1 MAEQTQSTFDLRGVL
16 DALRLR
22 WWIVLVT
29 TLVAVFAVFA
39 QESDLKISNDGNT
52 VTVTKTY
59 EAKIETSALQIA
71 QVDPSSVVP
80 FPNFDNQVGV
90 LRSAE
95 VLAEIQ
101 GLTGN
106 NAIVEVT
113 RSEPKFTMVDTL
125 DEADNRVTFLSR
137 GTSTYSYVCRG
148 LTPEDCDES
157 IDAFVENKEQFG
169 RSFVYA
175 TIATLLALA
184 IAYPL
189 AYAIALKGGK
199 LKNFML
205 ILVIAPFF
213 TSFLLR
219 TVAWKQILG
228 EEGFVVPTLRTIG
241 IISDST
247 TLTSTSFAVVMG
259 MTYNFLPFM
268 TLPLY
273 ASIDRIDPR
282 TLEASGDLYANGF
295 TTFRRV
301 TLPLSMPGV
310 VAGTLLTFIP
320 AAGDYVNAAILG
332 SPNTKMIGNVIES
345 RYLKIV
351 DYPTAAALSF
361 TLMVVILILVTVYVR
376 KAGTEELV

>member
-1 MAEQTQSTFDLRGVL
+1 MGKIRTPYLLLLPGFLFLFTFFILPIFNLAQTSTQTPVAEGDTGQYEQTLR
-16 DALRLR
+16 
-22 WWIVLVT
+22 
-29 TLVAVFAVFA
+29 F
-39 QESDLKISNDGNT
+39 QN
-52 VTVTKTY
+52 Y
-59 EAKIETSALQIA
+59 
-71 QVDPSSVVP
+71 
-80 FPNFDNQVGV
+80 
-90 LRSAE
+90 
-95 VLAEIQ
+95 
-101 GLTGN
+101 
-106 NAIVEVT
+106 
-113 RSEPKFTMVDTL
+113 
-125 DEADNRVTFLSR
+125 
-137 GTSTYSYVCRG
+137 
-148 LTPEDCDES
+148 
-157 IDAFVENKEQFG
+157 IDAFLENREQFS
-169 RSFVYA
+169 RSFIFA
-175 TIATLLALA
+175 LIATVLALA
-184 IAYPL
+184 ISYPL
-189 AYAIALKGGK
+189 AYAIAFKGGRY
-199 LKNFML
+199 KNFL
-205 ILVIAPFF
+205 LVLVVAPFF

-241 IISDST
+241 IISEST

-282 TLEASGDLYANGF
+282 TIEASGDLYANGF
-295 TTFRRV
+295 TTFRKV

-345 RYLKIV
+345 RYFKIV

-361 TLMVVILILVTVYVR
+361 TLMAAILILVTLYIR

>member
-1 MAEQTQSTFDLRGVL
+1 MTGFKVKKISTPYLLLIPGMAFLFTFFLLPIFNLAQTSTQTPTGETGEYQQSLRFANYL
-16 DALRLR
+16 DAFL
-22 WWIVLVT
+22 
-29 TLVAVFAVFA
+29 
-39 QESDLKISNDGNT
+39 E
-52 VTVTKTY
+52 
-59 EAKIETSALQIA
+59 
-71 QVDPSSVVP
+71 
-80 FPNFDNQVGV
+80 
-90 LRSAE
+90 
-95 VLAEIQ
+95 
-101 GLTGN
+101 
-106 NAIVEVT
+106 
-113 RSEPKFTMVDTL
+113 
-125 DEADNRVTFLSR
+125 NR
-137 GTSTYSYVCRG
+137 
-148 LTPEDCDES
+148 
-157 IDAFVENKEQFG
+157 EQFG
-169 RSFVYA
+169 RSFLYA

-189 AYAIALKGGK
+189 AYAIAFKGGK
-199 LKNFML
+199 YKNFML
-205 ILVIAPFF
+205 VLVIAPFF

-228 EEGFVVPTLRTIG
+228 EEGFVVPTLRSLQ
-241 IISDST
+241 IISEST
-247 TLTSTSFAVVMG
+247 TLTSSAFAVVMG

-295 TTFRRV
+295 TTFRKV

-332 SPNTKMIGNVIES
+332 SPQTKMIGNVIES
-345 RYLKIV
+345 RYFKIV

-361 TLMVVILILVTVYVR
+361 TLMASILILVTIYVR

>member
-1 MAEQTQSTFDLRGVL
+1 MGKIRTPYLLLLPGFAFLFTFFILPIINLAQTSTQTPVGGGDTGEYEQTLRFSNYL
-16 DALRLR
+16 DAFL
-22 WWIVLVT
+22 
-29 TLVAVFAVFA
+29 
-39 QESDLKISNDGNT
+39 E
-52 VTVTKTY
+52 
-59 EAKIETSALQIA
+59 
-71 QVDPSSVVP
+71 
-80 FPNFDNQVGV
+80 
-90 LRSAE
+90 
-95 VLAEIQ
+95 
-101 GLTGN
+101 
-106 NAIVEVT
+106 
-113 RSEPKFTMVDTL
+113 
-125 DEADNRVTFLSR
+125 NR
-137 GTSTYSYVCRG
+137 
-148 LTPEDCDES
+148 
-157 IDAFVENKEQFG
+157 EQFG

-310 VAGTLLTFIP
+310 VGTLLTFIP
-320 AAGDYVNAAILG
+320 AAGDYVNAHILG

-345 RYLKIV
+345 RYFKIV

-361 TLMVVILILVTVYVR
+361 TLMAVILILVTVYIR

>member
-1 MAEQTQSTFDLRGVL
+1 MRKIRTPYLLLLPGFAFLFTFFILPIMNLAQTSTQTPVGGGDTGQFEQTLRFSNYL
-16 DALRLR
+16 DAFL
-22 WWIVLVT
+22 
-29 TLVAVFAVFA
+29 
-39 QESDLKISNDGNT
+39 
-52 VTVTKTY
+52 
-59 EAKIETSALQIA
+59 
-71 QVDPSSVVP
+71 
-80 FPNFDNQVGV
+80 
-90 LRSAE
+90 
-95 VLAEIQ
+95 
-101 GLTGN
+101 
-106 NAIVEVT
+106 
-113 RSEPKFTMVDTL
+113 
-125 DEADNRVTFLSR
+125 DNR
-137 GTSTYSYVCRG
+137 
-148 LTPEDCDES
+148 
-157 IDAFVENKEQFG
+157 EQFG

-241 IISDST
+241 IISEST

-320 AAGDYVNAAILG
+320 AAGDYVNAEILG
-332 SPNTKMIGNVIES
+332 SPNTKMIGNVIDS
-345 RYLKIV
+345 RFFTIV

-361 TLMVVILILVTVYVR
+361 TLMVVILILVTLYIR
-376 KAGTEELV
+376 KVGTEELV